1 MNAIVAGYPDQEIH
15 VVLDNLKTHKPK
27 RDRWL
32 ARHKNVHFHV
42 TPTHTS
48 WLNQVEIW
56 FSILARSTLDGASFA
71 SVAQL
76 RQAIDAFIQAY
87 NANAT
92 PFQWR
97 RATIH
102 PKGLAPRI
110 TDLRQWVL
118 AGCGNSS
125 ASAPMQSK
133 ESWLASGRGTM
144 AACARGSRSRLAP
157 MIVLGSRR
165 SWRIATADRSM
176 SNGRGSC

>member
-32 ARHKNVHFHV
+32 ARHKNVHFHF

-118 AGCGNSS
+118 GC
-125 ASAPMQSK
+125 
-133 ESWLASGRGTM
+133 SGRGYRSGS
-144 AACARGSRSRLAP
+144 ARSGL
-157 MIVLGSRR
+157 RR
-165 SWRIATADRSM
+165 
-176 SNGRGSC
+176 